1 MKSIL
6 ITREPIECGWLVR
19 SLLAEGF
26 DVVASSQIMLEAIE
40 PLPSMPKTDWIFFN
54 SPKSAKL
61 FFQTY
66 TDLSLGDY
74 KFAGLSTG
82 TSKEVKKWTNRVDYT
97 GSSSLK
103 TEDISID
110 FLSIVANGDNV
121 LIPCGSQTL
130 GTLKK
135 ADEKKQVTEVE
146 FYNTLPNN
154 WVAPT
159 DFDLILFSSPSNVD
173 SYIQTHEIRPDT
185 ICLAIGDKTS
195 EAIEKHGLTATISKG
210 YLETDLYK
218 MIMSLA
224 R

>member
-26 DVVASSQIMLEAIE
+26 DVVASSQIMLEAVE
-40 PLPSMPKTDWIFFN
+40 PLPSLPKTDWIFFN

-61 FFQTY
+61 FFQSY
-66 TDLSLGDY
+66 SELNKDDY

-82 TSKEVKKWTNRVDYT
+82 TAKEIKKWTNRVDYT

-103 TEDISID
+103 TEEISAD
-110 FLSIVANGDNV
+110 FLSVVNGEKV
-121 LIPCGSQTL
+121 LVPCGKQTM

-135 ADEKKQVTEVE
+135 ADKEKLVTEVV
-146 FYNTLPNN
+146 FYSTLPNN
-154 WVAPT
+154 WIAPT
-159 DFDLILFSSPSNVD
+159 EFDLILFTSPSNVQA
-173 SYIQTHEIRPDT
+173 YVQNHEVRPDT
-185 ICLAIGDKTS
+185 VCLAIGDKTAA
-195 EAIEKHGLTATISKG
+195 EIEKQGLKATISEG
-210 YLETDLYK
+210 YLETDLFK
-218 MIMSLA
+218 MIMGLA

>member
-26 DVVASSQIMLEAIE
+26 DVVASSQIMLESVE
-40 PLPSMPKTDWIFFN
+40 PLPSLPKSDWIFFN

-61 FFQTY
+61 FFQSY
-66 TDLSLGDY
+66 SDLNQDDY

-103 TEDISID
+103 TEEISED
-110 FLSIVANGDNV
+110 FLSIVNGETV
-121 LIPCGSQTL
+121 LIPCGKQTL
-130 GTLKK
+130 GTLSKK
-135 ADEKKQVTEVE
+135 AKSDKVEEVV
-146 FYNTLPNN
+146 FYDTLPNN

-159 DFDLILFSSPSNVD
+159 DFDLILFTSPSNVD
-173 SYIQTHEIRPDT
+173 AYVENHEIRPDT
-185 ICLAIGDKTS
+185 ICLAIGEKTGKS
-195 EAIEKHGLTATISKG
+195 IESHGLEATISDG
-210 YLETDLYK
+210 YLETDLFRK
-218 MIMSLA
+218 IMSLA

>member
-26 DVVASSQIMLEAIE
+26 DVVASSQIMLEAVE
-40 PLPSMPKTDWIFFN
+40 SLPALPKTDWIFFN

-66 TDLSLGDY
+66 SELEQDNY

-82 TSKEVKKWTNRVDYT
+82 TSKEVKKWTDRVDYT

-103 TEDISID
+103 TEAIAED
-110 FLSIVANGDNV
+110 FLSIANGAKV
-121 LIPCGSQTL
+121 LIPCGKHTL

-135 ADEKKQVTEVE
+135 ADEDNNTVQEIV
-146 FYNTLPNN
+146 FYDTIPNN
-154 WVAPT
+154 WIAPT
-159 DFDLILFSSPSNVD
+159 DFDLILFTSPSNVD
-173 SYIQTHEIRPDT
+173 AYIEHHEVRPDT
-185 ICLAIGDKTS
+185 ICLAIGEKTA
-195 EAIEKHGLTATISKG
+195 EAIEKHELQATISEG
-210 YLETDLYK
+210 YLETDLFTK
-218 MIMSLA
+218 IMSLA

>member
-1 MKSIL
+1 M
-6 ITREPIECGWLVR
+6 
-19 SLLAEGF
+19 
-26 DVVASSQIMLEAIE
+26 
-40 PLPSMPKTDWIFFN
+40 
-54 SPKSAKL
+54 
-61 FFQTY
+61 
-66 TDLSLGDY
+66 
-74 KFAGLSTG
+74 STG

-103 TEDISID
+103 TEDISLD
-110 FLSIVANGDNV
+110 FLSIVANSDNV

-130 GTLKK
+130 GTLKQ
-135 ADEKKQVTEVE
+135 ADKKKQVTEVE

-159 DFDLILFSSPSNVD
+159 DFDLILFTSPSNVD
-173 SYIQTHEIRPDT
+173 AYIQNHEIRSDT
-185 ICLAIGDKTS
+185 ICLAIGEKTAA
-195 EAIEKHGLTATISKG
+195 AIEKNGLKATVSEG

>member
-40 PLPSMPKTDWIFFN
+40 PVPSMPKTDWIFFN

-66 TDLSLGDY
+66 PELELENL

-82 TSKEVKKWTNRVDYT
+82 TSKEIKKWTNRVDYT
-97 GSSSLK
+97 GSSSAK
-103 TEDISID
+103 TEAIAKD
-110 FLSIVANGDNV
+110 FLSIANGAKV
-121 LIPCGSQTL
+121 LVPCGKQTV

-135 ADEKKQVTEVE
+135 EDGKAKTVQEVV
-146 FYNTLPNN
+146 FYDTLPNN
-154 WVAPT
+154 WIAPT
-159 DFDLILFSSPSNVD
+159 DFDLILFTSPSNVD
-173 SYIQTHEIRPDT
+173 AYIQNHEVRPDT
-185 ICLAIGDKTS
+185 ICLAIGDKTAES
-195 EAIEKHGLTATISKG
+195 IEKHGLQATVSEG
-210 YLETDLYK
+210 YLETDLFDK
-218 MIMSLA
+218 IMSLA